1 MLRKESI
8 DVIKQA
14 LFFILGAF
22 FVPGFLLITTIV
34 KNQSYFQVFFLI
46 FQVGLIFWAM
56 FLGVS
61 LFSSERGQRGM
72 EYLLSLP
79 YSRLQLVGLKTLPRL
94 IAVLFFYIV
103 FLILYLRG
111 GSNAMAL
118 SFLSFTVIYF
128 SLFLIALS
136 LSSSSENFIVLSIV
150 SLFSLCVYLGLIYL
164 VFWTAI
170 KAKGFIY
177 FELKIRSFFVEQKI
191 ESIFIKL
198 LIPVAIGIL
207 LPLLL
212 SFILSFKK
220 FDMRPS
226 RIYNKRY
233 FKFFAPLLI
242 LGLIASFIF
251 AYQGIDLGY
260 SSYYLTQDHKLIECN
275 AYSSIKIYDNDKV
288 YKIKGQFDFYFYGP
302 DLEDNEYVYAT
313 SYGDKIIRLST
324 SKLKMEVFYE
334 APRGSWLG
342 WGGIYNYEQTIAFI
356 ERIERKKNR
365 YAETH
370 LVLIDEPSRKITRIP
385 LDREPLINY
394 TSPIIFGADRVGDKT
409 FWLLRFSIAKKN
421 QLIVKLWQDGKV
433 EIIGESEKWPCYVN
447 RMLITTTGKE
457 IIINKEKAGKFEPVR
472 NIPNIEGSIFWRGGY
487 REEILDNIPLKEI
500 YGREIIPS
508 SDQKGK
514 RQYTTKYV
522 RLNLE
527 NFELQE
533 IKDFEG
539 HLLYFYPDDY
549 YAFNLDE
556 VTPKARFYELKEGKL
571 NFIKELTNFDLKSYE
586 NIGIFQAGVVLK
598 KGKKVRVYAFP
609 DLKELKFKKL

>member
-8 DVIKQA
+8 EVIKQS
-14 LFFILGAF
+14 LFFILGALLL
-22 FVPGFLLITTIV
+22 PGFLLITTIV
-34 KNQSYFQVFFLI
+34 RNQSYFQVFFPI

-61 LFSSERGQRGM
+61 LFSSDRGQRGM

-79 YSRLQLVGLKTLPRL
+79 FSRLQLVGLKIVPRSV
-94 IAVLFFYIV
+94 AVLFFYV
-103 FLILYLRG
+103 LFLILYLRG
-111 GSNAMAL
+111 GINAMAL
-118 SFLSFTVIYF
+118 SLISFTVIYF

-136 LSSSSENFIVLSIV
+136 LSSSSDNFIVLSIT
-150 SLFSLCVYLGLIYL
+150 SLLSLCAYLGLIYL
-164 VFWTAI
+164 IFWTAI

-177 FELKIRSFFVEQKI
+177 FELKIRPFFVEQKI

-198 LIPVAIGIL
+198 LVPIAIGIL
-207 LPLLL
+207 LP
-212 SFILSFKK
+212 SILSFVLSFRK

-233 FKFFAPLLI
+233 FKFFAPFFI

-260 SSYYLTQDHKLIECN
+260 SSYYLTQDYKLIEHN
-275 AYSSIKIYDNDKV
+275 TYSSIKIYDNDKV
-288 YKIKGQFDFYFYGP
+288 YKIKSQFDFYFYGP
-302 DLEDNEYVYAT
+302 DLEDNEYVYST

-342 WGGIYNYEQTIAFI
+342 WRGIYKYEQTIAFI

-365 YAETH
+365 YSETQ

-385 LDREPLINY
+385 FDREPLINY

-409 FWLLRFSIAKKN
+409 FWLLCDFRAKEHPIIK
-421 QLIVKLWQDGKV
+421 IWEDGKV
-433 EIIGESEKWPCYVN
+433 EVIGESEKWPCYIN
-447 RMLITTTGKE
+447 RMLITSTGKE
-457 IIINKEKAGKFEPVR
+457 IIISKEKEGKFEPVR
-472 NIPNIEGSIFWRGGY
+472 KIPNTEGFIFWRGGY
-487 REEILDNIPLKEI
+487 GEEILDNIPLKEI
-500 YGREIIPS
+500 YGRKIIPS

-522 RLNLE
+522 GLNLE
-527 NFELQE
+527 NYELE
-533 IKDFEG
+533 EVKDFKG
-539 HLLYFYPDDY
+539 DLLHFYPADY
-549 YAFNLDE
+549 FAFELDE
-556 VTPKARFYELKEGKL
+556 VTPKARFYELKEGKM

-586 NIGIFQAGVVLK
+586 NFGLFKAGVVLK

>member
-1 MLRKESI
+1 
-8 DVIKQA
+8 
-14 LFFILGAF
+14 
-22 FVPGFLLITTIV
+22 
-34 KNQSYFQVFFLI
+34 
-46 FQVGLIFWAM
+46 
-56 FLGVS
+56 
-61 LFSSERGQRGM
+61 M

-79 YSRLQLVGLKTLPRL
+79 YSRLKLVGLKTLPRS
-94 IAVLFFYIV
+94 IAVLFFYLV

-111 GSNAMAL
+111 GINAMAL
-118 SFLSFTVIYF
+118 SFISFTVIYF
-128 SLFLIALS
+128 LLFLIALS
-136 LSSSSENFIVLSIV
+136 LSASSENFIVLSIT
-150 SLFSLCVYLGLIYL
+150 SLLSLCAYLALIYL
-164 VFWTAI
+164 IFWTAI

-177 FELKIRSFFVEQKI
+177 YELKIRPFFVEQEI

-226 RIYNKRY
+226 RIYNKRF

-242 LGLIASFIF
+242 LGLISSFIF

-260 SSYYLTQDHKLIECN
+260 SSYYLTQDYKLIEYN
-275 AYSSIKIYDNDKV
+275 DYSNIKIFDNDKV

-302 DLEDNEYVYAT
+302 SLEDNEYVYAT
-313 SYGDKIIRLST
+313 SYQDKIIRLST

-342 WGGIYNYEQTIAFI
+342 SWGIYKYEQTIAFI

-365 YAETH
+365 YAETQ

-385 LDREPLINY
+385 LAREPLINY
-394 TSPIIFGADRVGDKT
+394 TSPIIFGADRMDDKT
-409 FWLLRFSIAKKN
+409 FWLLCDFRTKEHP
-421 QLIVKLWQDGKV
+421 IVKIWEDGKV
-433 EIIGESEKWPCYVN
+433 EVMGESEKWPCYVN
-447 RMLITTTGKE
+447 RMLITSTGKE
-457 IIINKEKAGKFEPVR
+457 IIINKEKAGKFEPIR
-472 NIPNIEGSIFWRGGY
+472 KILNIEGFIFWREGY
-487 REEILDNIPLKEI
+487 REILDNIPLKEI
-500 YGREIIPS
+500 YGRKIIPS

-527 NFELQE
+527 NLELEE

-539 HLLYFYPDDY
+539 HLLYFYPADY
-549 YAFNLDE
+549 YAFDLDE
-556 VTPKARFYELKEGKL
+556 ATPKARFYELKEGKL

-586 NIGIFQAGVVLK
+586 NLGIFKAGVVLK
-598 KGKKVRVYAFP
+598 KGRKVRVYAFP

>member
-8 DVIKQA
+8 EVIKQS
-14 LFFILGAF
+14 LFFILGAL

-34 KNQSYFQVFFLI
+34 RNQSYFQVFFPI

-61 LFSSERGQRGM
+61 LFSSDRGQRGM

-79 YSRLQLVGLKTLPRL
+79 FSRLQLVGLKIVPRSV
-94 IAVLFFYIV
+94 AVLFFYIV

-111 GSNAMAL
+111 GINAMAL

-128 SLFLIALS
+128 SLYLIALS

-150 SLFSLCVYLGLIYL
+150 SLFSLCVYLWFIYL

-170 KAKGFIY
+170 KARGFIY
-177 FELKIRSFFVEQKI
+177 YELKIRPFFVGQEI

-198 LIPVAIGIL
+198 LVPVTIVLL
-207 LPLLL
+207 LPSLL
-212 SFILSFKK
+212 SFIFSFKK

-233 FKFFAPLLI
+233 FKFFAPLFI
-242 LGLIASFIF
+242 LGLIASFLF
-251 AYQGIDLGY
+251 AYQGINFEYTL
-260 SSYYLTQDHKLIECN
+260 YYLTQDHKLIEDN
-275 AYSSIKIYDNDKV
+275 AYSGIKIYDGNRV
-288 YKIKGQFDFYFYGP
+288 YKIKQQFDLSSPSFEENG
-302 DLEDNEYVYAT
+302 YVYYRSYPGEIFRLNT
-313 SYGDKIIRLST
+313 SQNTI
-324 SKLKMEVFYE
+324 ENFYE

-342 WGGIYNYEQTIAFI
+342 WWGIYKYEQTIAFI

-365 YAETH
+365 YSETQ

-385 LDREPLINY
+385 FAREPLINY
-394 TSPIIFGADRVGDKT
+394 TSPVIFGADRMDDKT
-409 FWLLRFSIAKKN
+409 FWLLRFSSAKKN
-421 QLIVKLWQDGKV
+421 QLIVKIWEDGKFEV
-433 EIIGESEKWPCYVN
+433 MGESEKWPCYVN
-447 RMLITTTGKE
+447 RMLITCTGKE
-457 IIINKEKAGKFEPVR
+457 MIISKEKEGRFGPVR
-472 NIPNIEGSIFWRGGY
+472 KILNIEGFIFWREGY
-487 REEILDNIPLKEI
+487 REILDNIPLKEI
-500 YGREIIPS
+500 YGRKIIPS

-527 NFELQE
+527 NFELEE

-549 YAFNLDE
+549 YAFDLDE
-556 VTPKARFYELKEGKL
+556 AAPKARFYELKEGKL
-571 NFIKELTNFDLKSYE
+571 NFIKELTDFDLKSYE
-586 NIGIFQAGVVLK
+586 NIGIFKAGVVLK
-598 KGKKVRVYAFP
+598 KGRKVRVYAFP